1 MSEPKQVGKCILGQS
16 FCQEPDKSRPHMQS
30 VLTTRDT
37 TNILLYPSHLTS
49 HNDILWRM
57 AFDAVLLTV
66 YSRSGQLYVWLL
78 GSGRSAAPANLV
90 ILRLC
95 VCRHVSAG
103 RGARSLWPHCV
114 VEGNNKAVTA
124 EALPE
129 ACCTNSCPVC
139 PALSWEPAWW
149 RHGNIFWKG
158 VVPVLKWLW
167 SHPC

>member
-1 MSEPKQVGKCILGQS
+1 MSEPKKVGKCILSQS

-37 TNILLYPSHLTS
+37 TNILLCPSHLTS

-57 AFDAVLLTV
+57 AFDALLLTV

-95 VCRHVSAG
+95 VCRHLSAG
-103 RGARSLWPHCV
+103 HGALSLWPHCV
-114 VEGNNKAVTA
+114 VEGNNKAVAA
-124 EALPE
+124 EASP
-129 ACCTNSCPVC
+129 
-139 PALSWEPAWW
+139 
-149 RHGNIFWKG
+149 RKI
-158 VVPVLKWLW
+158 PVLSVPLSAGKRHDGGTVLL
-167 SHPC
+167 SSLLSVRT